1 MLFPYRPC
9 RKLTDR
15 APENSE
21 SQLVIH
27 RVLALGFPLRLSST
41 YHTVVARLKL
51 QLPEV
56 FPRMPKAES
65 HSQTENVT
73 TAQQAM
79 KGSSC
84 CRGIGSPP
92 CRPVIVGAQAFT
104 AFLFFPWSSY
114 TARAARKAESACCD
128 EFQLVVGY
136 ELSLVAGGP
145 TALPLTSAGTA
156 PTPPIFLLS

>member
-1 MLFPYRPC
+1 MSEFVLFPYRPC

-27 RVLALGFPLRLSST
+27 RVLALGFPLRLSFT

-65 HSQTENVT
+65 QSQTENVT
-73 TAQQAM
+73 TAAQQAM

-84 CRGIGSPP
+84 CRGIGSPS
-92 CRPVIVGAQAFT
+92 PVPS
-104 AFLFFPWSSY
+104 LW
-114 TARAARKAESACCD
+114 ARKLSQLFCSSLGRHIPPAPPGRPNPLAAMSFSWLLDMSCRLL
-128 EFQLVVGY
+128 LVVQQR
-136 ELSLVAGGP
+136 SH
-145 TALPLTSAGTA
+145 
-156 PTPPIFLLS
+156 